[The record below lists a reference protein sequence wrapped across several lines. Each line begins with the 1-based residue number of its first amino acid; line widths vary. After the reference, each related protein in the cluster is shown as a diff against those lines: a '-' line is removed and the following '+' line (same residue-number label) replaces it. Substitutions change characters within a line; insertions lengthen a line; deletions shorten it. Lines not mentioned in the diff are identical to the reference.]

1 MTPHN
6 EAKRGEIAKTVL
18 LPGDPLRAK
27 FIAETYLEEARQVNG
42 VRNMLAYTGTYK
54 GKEVSVMGTGMG
66 APSIGIVA
74 HELIYV
80 YGCKNL
86 IRVGSC
92 GAMQEDLKLFDMIL
106 AQGAC
111 TDSSWQNQYGIDG
124 VYSAISSWELLKK
137 AHDRAEELGYPV
149 HVGNILTGDVFYE
162 ENPDRYKTWQKMGV
176 LAKEMESY
184 ALYATAARAGV
195 HALTILTVSDSMLH
209 PEETTAEQREK
220 SFTDMMELALG
231 LA

>member
-6 EAKRGEIAKTVL
+6 EAKRGDFAETVL

-27 FIAETYLEEARQVNG
+27 FIAETFLEDVRQVNG
-42 VRNMLAYTGTYK
+42 VRNMLAYTGRYK
-54 GKEVSVMGTGMG
+54 GAEVSVMGTGMG

-74 HELIYV
+74 HELIQV

-92 GAMQEDLKLFDMIL
+92 GAMQEHLALFDIIL

-137 AHDRAEELGYPV
+137 AYDRAKELDYPV

-162 ENPDRYKTWQKMGV
+162 DNPDRYKTWQKMGV

-184 ALYATAARAGV
+184 ALYAIAARAGV
-195 HALTILTVSDSMLH
+195 NALTILTVSDSMLH
-209 PEETTAEQREK
+209 SEETTAEQREK
-220 SFTDMMELALG
+220 SFTQMVEIALG

>member
-1 MTPHN
+1 
-6 EAKRGEIAKTVL
+6 
-18 LPGDPLRAK
+18 
-27 FIAETYLEEARQVNG
+27 
-42 VRNMLAYTGTYK
+42 
-54 GKEVSVMGTGMG
+54 
-66 APSIGIVA
+66 
-74 HELIYV
+74 
-80 YGCKNL
+80 
-86 IRVGSC
+86 
-92 GAMQEDLKLFDMIL
+92 MIL

>member
-6 EAKRGEIAKTVL
+6 EAKRGDFAETVL

-27 FIAETYLEEARQVNG
+27 FIAEEFLQDVKQVNS
-42 VRNMLAYTGTYK
+42 VRNMLAYTGTYE

-74 HELIYV
+74 HELISL

-92 GAMQEDLKLFDMIL
+92 GAMQENLQLFDIVL

-124 VYSAISSWELLKK
+124 VYAAISSWDLLY
-137 AHDRAEELGYPV
+137 RAYNQAVKENYPV

-162 ENPDRYKTWQKMGV
+162 ENPERYKTWKKMGV
-176 LAKEMESY
+176 LAKEMETY
-184 ALYATAARAGV
+184 ALYSIAARAGV
-195 HALTILTVSDSMLH
+195 NALTILTVSDSMLH
-209 PEETTAEQREK
+209 SEETTPEQRER
-220 SFTDMMELALG
+220 SFTQMMKLALS